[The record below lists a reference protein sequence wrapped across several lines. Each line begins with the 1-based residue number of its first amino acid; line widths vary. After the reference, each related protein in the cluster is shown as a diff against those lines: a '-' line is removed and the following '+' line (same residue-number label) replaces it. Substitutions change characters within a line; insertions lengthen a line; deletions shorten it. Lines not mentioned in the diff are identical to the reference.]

1 MCMDCTGLGLAW
13 LGSLWQL
20 NGISV
25 LGRDS
30 KIQAH
35 APAMPSK
42 LKLGIPHTERFV
54 SRAQA
59 QIETVYGFLPM
70 LSSEASREPPRILLL
85 LSYT

>member
-1 MCMDCTGLGLAW
+1 
-13 LGSLWQL
+13 
-20 NGISV
+20 
-25 LGRDS
+25 
-30 KIQAH
+30 
-35 APAMPSK
+35 MPSK

-85 LSYT
+85 LSYA